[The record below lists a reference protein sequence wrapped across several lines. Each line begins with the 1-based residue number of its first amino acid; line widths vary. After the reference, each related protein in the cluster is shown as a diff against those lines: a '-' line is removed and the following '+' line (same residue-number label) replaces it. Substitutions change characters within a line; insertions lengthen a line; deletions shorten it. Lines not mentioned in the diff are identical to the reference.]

1 MHAGLVGK
9 YAGAAALSLML
20 LTPISGGRSSTP
32 ATPPQPQPQVASSGQ
47 PQTTLGDQVDLAL
60 TIYNSNLA
68 LVRDV
73 RQISLP
79 TGTFNLRFTDVAAT
93 VNPTTVHLRSLS
105 GSAGLNVLE
114 QNYEYDLLEP
124 EKILRKYVG
133 RTVKVIRDRAINGS
147 TVTEETE
154 AELLAYNNGP
164 VWRIGGEIVTGLR
177 ADQYRFPEL
186 PDNLYSRPTLVW
198 MLDNRGAPR
207 QRVETSYL
215 AGGMAWNADYVLTVA
230 RDDKTAELG
239 GWVTI
244 TNNSGTSFRN
254 AALQLIAGDL
264 HRTSEGYARDE
275 NRVAQ
280 KMELAAAAPAA
291 FVREAFSEYHLYAL
305 QRRTSV
311 NDKQTKQISLLTA
324 DAMPVEKRFVVEGQ
338 QFYYRNRQH
347 PGSPLKDVVKV
358 YYRFRNDEKAG
369 LGVPMPAGTV
379 RVYQADS
386 KGSIQFAGEDR
397 IEHTPKDE
405 VVNLYTG
412 NAFDIVCERKQTDYR
427 KIADDVYEMAFEIT
441 VRNHK
446 DGAIAVEVNEPI
458 AGDWQMLDAT
468 HKWTRSD
475 AWAATFIVPVAG
487 NGISTLRYRVRVR
500 W

>member
-20 LTPISGGRSSTP
+20 VAPTSGGRSSAP
-32 ATPPQPQPQVASSGQ
+32 AAPPQPQPPIASSDQ

-68 LVRDV
+68 LIRDV
-73 RQISLP
+73 RQILLP
-79 TGTFNLRFTDVAAT
+79 SGTFNLRFMDVAAT
-93 VNPTTVHLRSLS
+93 INPTTVHLRSLS
-105 GSAGLNVLE
+105 GRAGLNVLE

-124 EKILRKYVG
+124 DKILRKYVG
-133 RTVKVIRDRAINGS
+133 RTVKVIRDRTVNGS

-230 RDDKTAELG
+230 RDDRSAELG

-275 NRVAQ
+275 SRVAQ

-324 DAMPVEKRFVVEGQ
+324 GAVPVEKRFVVEGQ

-358 YYRFRNDEKAG
+358 YYRFRNDEEAG

-405 VVNLYTG
+405 QINLYTG
-412 NAFDIVCERKQTDYR
+412 NAFDVVCERKQTDYR

-441 VRNHK
+441 LRNHK
-446 DGAIAVEVNEPI
+446 DAAIAVEVNEPI

-468 HKWTRSD
+468 HKWTKSD
-475 AWAATFIVPVAG
+475 AWAATFTVPVAG
-487 NGISTLRYRVRVR
+487 SGISTLRYRVRVR

>member
-1 MHAGLVGK
+1 MAYGHILATSLVLATAVLGPSGRAGGPAVA
-9 YAGAAALSLML
+9 AGA
-20 LTPISGGRSSTP
+20 PQD
-32 ATPPQPQPQVASSGQ
+32 ATATRGER
-47 PQTTLGDQVDLAL
+47 GDQTDLAV
-60 TIYNSNLA
+60 TVYNASLA

-73 RQISLP
+73 REFALP
-79 TGTFNLRFTDVAAT
+79 AGESDLRFVDIAAT
-93 VNPTTVHLRSLS
+93 VNPATVHFRSLTDPS
-105 GSAGLNVLE
+105 RVGVLE

-124 EKILRKYVG
+124 DKILRKYVG
-133 RTVKVIRDRAINGS
+133 RTVKLVRDRTANGS
-147 TVTEETE
+147 TVTEEVE

-177 ADQYRFPEL
+177 VDQFRFPEL
-186 PDNLYSRPTLVW
+186 PENLYSRPTLVW

-207 QRVETSYL
+207 QRHETSYL

-230 RDDKTAELG
+230 RDDKAAELG

-244 TNNSGTSFRN
+244 TNNSGTTFRN
-254 AALQLIAGDL
+254 ATLQLIAGDL
-264 HRTSEGYARDE
+264 HRASAGYAGEAD
-275 NRVAQ
+275 RVAQ
-280 KMELAAAAPAA
+280 KMEVAASAPAA
-291 FVREAFSEYHLYAL
+291 FAREAFAEYHLYAL

-311 NDKQTKQISLLTA
+311 NDRQTKQISLLSA
-324 DAMPVEKRFVVEGQ
+324 DAIPVEKRFVVEGQ

-358 YYRFRNDEKAG
+358 YYRFKNDEKAG

-405 VVNLYTG
+405 SVNLYTG
-412 NAFDIVCERKQTDYR
+412 NAFDIVCERKQVDYR

-441 VRNHK
+441 LRNHK
-446 DGAIAVEVNEPI
+446 DAPIAVEVNEPI

-468 HKWTRSD
+468 HKWTKSD
-475 AWAATFIVPVAG
+475 GWAATFTVPVAG
-487 NGISTLRYRVRVR
+487 NGTSVLKYRVRVR

>member
-1 MHAGLVGK
+1 MHAGFL
-9 YAGAAALSLML
+9 ARFTGAAAMSLAL
-20 LTPISGGRSSTP
+20 LVPIAGGRDAARTASP
-32 ATPPQPQPQVASSGQ
+32 RPQPPSATSSQ
-47 PQTTLGDQVDLAL
+47 PQTTLADQVDLAL
-60 TIYNSNLA
+60 TVYNSNLA

-73 RQISLP
+73 RQVSLP
-79 TGTFNLRFTDVAAT
+79 PATFDLRFMDVAST
-93 VNPTTVHLRSLS
+93 INPATVHLRSLTEP
-105 GSAGLNVLE
+105 AALNVLE

-124 EKILRKYVG
+124 DKILRKYVG
-133 RTVKVIRDRAINGS
+133 RTVKLVRDRVENGS
-147 TVTEETE
+147 TVAEEIE

-164 VWRIGGEIVTGLR
+164 VWRIGSEIVTGLR
-177 ADQYRFPEL
+177 ADQFRFPEL
-186 PDNLYSRPTLVW
+186 PGNLYSRPTLVW

-207 QRVETSYL
+207 HRIETSYL

-230 RDDKTAELG
+230 RDDRIAELG

-244 TNNSGTSFRN
+244 TNNSGASFRN
-254 AALQLIAGDL
+254 ATLQLIAGDL
-264 HRTSEGYARDE
+264 HRASEGYAREAD
-275 NRVAQ
+275 RVAQ
-280 KMELAAAAPAA
+280 KMEIAVGAPAA
-291 FVREAFSEYHLYAL
+291 FAREAFSEYHLYAL

-311 NDKQTKQISLLTA
+311 NDRQTKQISLLTA
-324 DAMPVEKRFVVEGQ
+324 GAVPVEKRFVVDGQ

-405 VVNLYTG
+405 LVNLYTG
-412 NAFDIVCERKQTDYR
+412 NAFDIVCERKQVDYR
-427 KIADDVYEMAFEIT
+427 KIAEDVYEMAFEIT
-441 VRNHK
+441 LRNHK
-446 DGAIAVEVNEPI
+446 DAPVAVEVNEPI
-458 AGDWQMLDAT
+458 AGDWQMLEAT
-468 HKWTRSD
+468 HKWTKSD
-475 AWAATFIVPVAG
+475 AWAAGFAVPVAG
-487 NGISTLRYRVRVR
+487 NGASVLRYRVRVR